1 MEMEYLSFKASDLAR
16 GGLGPKVVLEPL
28 IAAE

>member
-1 MEMEYLSFKASDLAR
+1 MEYLSFKASDLAR
-16 GGLGPKVVLEPL
+16 GALGPKVVLELL